1 MSRILSERWELES
14 GVTKIPRNRASSAI
28 ESGLDFVQIPY
39 RTNRRRTMVKRI
51 TPSSESS
58 PTQSRGCGRPF
69 EHGNPG
75 RPPGSKNKVT
85 RFLEELVENEG
96 ETLTRKLIDLAKTGN
111 LRSLLYCMDRLLP
124 QRRSQPINLELPKID
139 RVQDVAPA
147 IATVSHA
154 VSNGIVTPEEASRIV
169 GVLDSY
175 ANAIIASE
183 LAVRLEKVESVL
195 KMQGKM

>member
-1 MSRILSERWELES
+1 MIERVRPS
-14 GVTKIPRNRASSAI
+14 SASSL
-28 ESGLDFVQIPY
+28 SDQ
-39 RTNRRRTMVKRI
+39 
-51 TPSSESS
+51 S
-58 PTQSRGCGRPF
+58 PVRGRPF

-85 RFLEELVENEG
+85 RFLVELVENEG

-111 LRSLLYCMDRLLP
+111 PRFLLYCMDRLLP
-124 QRRSQPINLELPKID
+124 QRRGQPINLELPKID

-147 IATVSHA
+147 IAAVSHA
-154 VSNGIVTPEEASRIV
+154 VSNGIVTPEEGSRIV

-183 LAVRLEKVESVL
+183 LAVRLEKIESVL